1 MNPLSITRRLATA
14 VALVVVVGCATDSP
28 TAADRMRGHAD
39 DQSELAQQW
48 ENGKEL
54 VKSGNRKIENGEQM
68 VEEGRELI
76 EQGNNE
82 VAEGRTMVRD
92 AERRFRAQ
100 YPDLEIDADE

>member
-1 MNPLSITRRLATA
+1 MNHLSITRRLATA
-14 VALVVVVGCATDSP
+14 LALVVVAGCATDSP

-48 ENGKEL
+48 EDGKKL
-54 VKSGNRKIENGEQM
+54 VKSGKQKIEDGEKM

-76 EQGNNE
+76 TQGNND

-100 YPDLEIDADE
+100 YPDLEIDPDE

>member
-1 MNPLSITRRLATA
+1 MNHLSITRRLAIA
-14 VALVVVVGCATDSP
+14 LALVIAAGCATDSP

-54 VKSGNRKIENGEQM
+54 VESGNQKIEDGEKM
-68 VEEGRELI
+68 VKEGRELI

-82 VAEGRTMVRD
+82 VAEGRTMVRES
-92 AERRFRAQ
+92 ERRFRAQ
-100 YPDLEIDADE
+100 YPDLEIGADE